1 MNRAVEDVVLAPFRD
16 IVAHGEAAVKN
27 AEISGDGE
35 MLKAA
40 QVLVK
45 EGERALKRL
54 EPICRKSH
62 EEYGSSFVDSLMENG
77 MRHLPTAGSTPLT
90 LVGQISELTE
100 ELNDFLYD
108 FEDFL
113 EADSFDADKY
123 SELYALSR
131 KAAPRILHIITR
143 MQLES
148 PASQSITTSPVTE
161 NTSIFTD
168 SPLPYPEG
176 PEADGQIYDALR
188 HVAKLDNA
196 PTFLKLPYPEDE
208 DVPHSL
214 GPMMWSRTCQMPE
227 QGANQTARRRE
238 TASGFEAQS
247 EHSFSPTS
255 TQIRVS
261 FPPLPRRNSARNP
274 DNHRSNCS
282 GAQSESAAATARY
295 PGAGGVPAAPPYL
308 YTRGSLGSSTV
319 VSSQTSASDYHRGR
333 DSYNEIVSP
342 VSAVEKDPASPEIPG
357 QSLQV
362 PPLFSRSE
370 AKPSILP
377 VGGSYVLSNY
387 AQNVPD
393 GLIPVEDEIIGH
405 GPQAPIRTPP
415 PIPEDCDITLDS
427 SFYRFKGFCKGSME
441 IIQGGLGVRRIK
453 KQVSP
458 ALTRHDVQTHAH
470 IAPGPFRR
478 VQGGR

>member
-1 MNRAVEDVVLAPFRD
+1 
-16 IVAHGEAAVKN
+16 
-27 AEISGDGE
+27 
-35 MLKAA
+35 
-40 QVLVK
+40 
-45 EGERALKRL
+45 
-54 EPICRKSH
+54 
-62 EEYGSSFVDSLMENG
+62 
-77 MRHLPTAGSTPLT
+77 
-90 LVGQISELTE
+90 
-100 ELNDFLYD
+100 
-108 FEDFL
+108 
-113 EADSFDADKY
+113 
-123 SELYALSR
+123 
-131 KAAPRILHIITR
+131 

-148 PASQSITTSPVTE
+148 PTSQSITTSPVTE

-168 SPLPYPEG
+168 SSLPYPEG

-196 PTFLKLPYPEDE
+196 PAFPKLPYPEDE

-214 GPMMWSRTCQMPE
+214 GPMMWPRTYQMPD

-238 TASGFEAQS
+238 TASVFEAQS
-247 EHSFSPTS
+247 EHSLSPTS

-261 FPPLPRRNSARNP
+261 FPPLPRRNPARNP
-274 DNHRSNCS
+274 DNHRSNCF
-282 GAQSESAAATARY
+282 GAQPDSAAAIARY
-295 PGAGGVPAAPPYL
+295 PGAGAVPAAPPYL
-308 YTRGSLGSSTV
+308 CTRGSLGSSTV
-319 VSSQTSASDYHRGR
+319 VSSQTSASDHHRGR
-333 DSYNEIVSP
+333 DSYNEIISP

-362 PPLFSRSE
+362 PPLFSRSQ

-377 VGGSYVLSNY
+377 VGGSYVISSY

-393 GLIPVEDEIIGH
+393 GLIPVEDETTGH
-405 GPQAPIRTPP
+405 GSPAPVRTPP
-415 PIPEDCDITLDS
+415 PIPEDCNITLDS
-427 SFYRFKGFCKGSME
+427 SFYRFKGFCRGSME

-470 IAPGPFRR
+470 NAPGPFRR